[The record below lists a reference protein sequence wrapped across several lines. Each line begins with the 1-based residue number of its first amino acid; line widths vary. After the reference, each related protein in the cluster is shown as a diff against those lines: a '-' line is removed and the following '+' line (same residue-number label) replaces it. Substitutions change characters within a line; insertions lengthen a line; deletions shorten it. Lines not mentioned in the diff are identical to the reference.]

1 MMPIPLNAATAA
13 RLLAWYHANRRP
25 MPWREQPTPYR
36 VWLSEIMLQQT
47 QVVTVI
53 PYFERFTARFPD
65 LPALAAADEQAVL
78 KLWEG
83 LGYYS
88 RARNLLKAARQ
99 LMTEHGGRF
108 PETFDNLRTLP
119 GIGDYTAA
127 AIASISFGEAVP
139 VVDGNVLRIYSR
151 WHALADDIARPQTR
165 AAVFAALQ
173 TWFKRLPPTTC
184 FGDLNQA
191 MMELGA
197 MVCTPRSPHCEACPV
212 AAMCA
217 ARAAGTPEAYPVKR
231 AKSAVPHYQVAVG
244 VVWRKEKLL
253 IAQRR
258 PEQML
263 GGLWELPGGKP
274 QPGEMLAETVRR
286 ELREETGLAV
296 EVGAELATVR
306 HAYSHFR
313 ITLTAF
319 TCQCPAGRARPLA
332 SAAIRWVRPAEL
344 AHFPFPTAT
353 RKLFPAISL
362 TN

>member
-1 MMPIPLNAATAA
+1 MSTALTPTTA
-13 RLLAWYHANRRP
+13 RRLLAWYHAHRRA

-65 LPALAAADEQAVL
+65 LPALAAADEPAVL

-99 LMTEHGGRF
+99 LVAGHGGQF
-108 PETFDNLRTLP
+108 PETFDDLRTLP

-127 AIASISFGEAVP
+127 AVASIAFGEAVP
-139 VVDGNVLRIYSR
+139 VVDGNVLRVYAR
-151 WHALADDIARPQTR
+151 RHALADDITRPQTR

-173 TWFKRLPPTTC
+173 TWFNQLPSTSP

-191 MMELGA
+191 LMELGA
-197 MVCTPRSPHCEACPV
+197 MVCVPRGPQCAACPW
-212 AAMCA
+212 AAACA

-231 AKSAVPHYQVAVG
+231 AKAAVPHYQVAVG
-244 VVWRKEKLL
+244 VVWRKDKFL

-263 GGLWELPGGKP
+263 GSLWELPGGKQ
-274 QPGEMLAETVRR
+274 QPGETLAATVRR

-296 EVGAELATVR
+296 KVGAELAVVR

-319 TCQCPAGRARPLA
+319 TCHCPSGRARPLA
-332 SAAIRWVRPAEL
+332 SAAVRWIRPADL
-344 AHFPFPTAT
+344 AQLPFPTAT
-353 RKLFPAISL
+353 RKLFPAIL
-362 TN
+362 LPN